1 MKKNDRIKGIGKT
14 ALRLAVILIC
24 AFLINTVILL
34 VSKKNPIEIYSIL
47 LKGAFGNLYNVARS
61 LRWATPLIFTA
72 LAFSVSAR
80 CGVFNIGADGQLY
93 MGAFAAAWV
102 GFTGLP
108 RVVLIPLAILAA
120 MLAGM
125 LWSML
130 AGWISI
136 KFKANIIV
144 ITLMLNY
151 IAILFTEYL
160 VRYPFYVPG
169 TLGEAGSTEYV
180 AEAAR
185 LTVLIPR
192 TNVTTGLII
201 GIVAAVLLWLF
212 NRHTVLGYET
222 EIIGANE
229 RFSSF
234 MGLDVRK
241 KQMIVFAMTGM
252 IAGLGGAVEILGNY
266 GRFMVNFAA
275 VYGRYDKRLDR
286 RGDVRRRAEGHDG
299 NFAGRDHYDHYCEI
313 RS

>member
-102 GFTGLP
+102 GFTFIGLP
-108 RVVLIPLAILAA
+108 RAVLIPLAILAA

-160 VRYPFYVPG
+160 VRYPFYVP
-169 TLGEAGSTEYV
+169 
-180 AEAAR
+180 AR
-185 LTVLIPR
+185 W
-192 TNVTTGLII
+192 
-201 GIVAAVLLWLF
+201 A
-212 NRHTVLGYET
+212 
-222 EIIGANE
+222 
-229 RFSSF
+229 
-234 MGLDVRK
+234 
-241 KQMIVFAMTGM
+241 
-252 IAGLGGAVEILGNY
+252 
-266 GRFMVNFAA
+266 
-275 VYGRYDKRLDR
+275 
-286 RGDVRRRAEGHDG
+286 RRAPRNMWQRRHG
-299 NFAGRDHYDHYCEI
+299 
-313 RS
+313 